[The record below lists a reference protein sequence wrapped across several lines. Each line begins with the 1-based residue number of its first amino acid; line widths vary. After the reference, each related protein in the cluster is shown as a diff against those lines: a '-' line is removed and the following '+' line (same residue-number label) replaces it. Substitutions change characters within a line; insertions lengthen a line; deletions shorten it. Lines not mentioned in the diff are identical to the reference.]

1 MPLLPRGHLVAMVRR
16 VQPVQSKSSVI
27 QDSSLI
33 ARRSSLARRV
43 SRAVLWNAALVPLTG
58 LVALAS
64 SIVVVRSLGQ
74 ERYADYAL
82 VLAAITS
89 FTTYGDLGLSYTIP
103 KFVPEFER
111 RGGTAALRSFLGAVL
126 GLKAAIY
133 LLIAVPMLVAPRWV
147 FGVFQLDDQPWP
159 VYAGIAA
166 VTLLEATAPVL
177 HYFLAA
183 LFEQKWTNTT
193 RFAVSTLEPLL
204 VIVAAL
210 AGGGLAGIVAA
221 MVVARS
227 VRLGMLLWASRRNLR
242 APASP
247 ATSGSESVQ
256 PLATSG
262 PALTPQRFVAFSLF
276 AYLDKLS
283 SYFNSPAFVLV
294 VLALYLGDREVALFS
309 LATSFLV
316 RVMNFALS
324 PFTGIIMPLLTTSF
338 ASGDRTLPQRSFVLS
353 SKAVALFAVP
363 AATLLVGLAGQA
375 LPLLYGPQF
384 APAAGLVQALTVL
397 LLAEYVLSSGLVSSF
412 LAAERYRDV
421 LTARL
426 VLFGSIPLLYLVIPR
441 AGLLGATLLYGSARF
456 VSVLLFMW
464 LAHRRFGFTVP
475 GRFTTRLLSA
485 AAVSGGVLV
494 VLAAALPRGYPVLA
508 ALAVLGVALFAA
520 SWKALGGLERTDRE
534 LLSQLDIPFK
544 AQMVRLL

>member
-1 MPLLPRGHLVAMVRR
+1 VT
-16 VQPVQSKSSVI
+16 Q
-27 QDSSLI
+27 SSLT
-33 ARRSSLARRV
+33 AHRPSLARRV
-43 SRAVLWNAALVPLTG
+43 SRAVLWNALLVPLTG

-64 SIVVVRSLGQ
+64 SVVVVRSLGQ

-89 FTTYGDLGLSYTIP
+89 LTTYGDLGLSYTIP
-103 KFVPEFER
+103 KFVPELER
-111 RGGTAALRSFLGAVL
+111 RGGTQAVRAFIAAVL
-126 GLKAAIY
+126 GLKALLY
-133 LLIAVPMLVAPRWV
+133 LFVALPMLLAPHWL
-147 FGVFQLDDQPWP
+147 FGFFQLADQPWP

-177 HYFLAA
+177 HYFLST

-193 RFAVSTLEPLL
+193 KFVVSTLEPLL
-204 VIVAAL
+204 VILAAL

-221 MVVARS
+221 MAAARG
-227 VRLGMLLWASRRNLR
+227 VRLGMLLWASRRAL
-242 APASP
+242 AMPAAGDVGTGEPESP
-247 ATSGSESVQ
+247 AVHRGAV
-256 PLATSG
+256 
-262 PALTPQRFVAFSLF
+262 LTVRRFVAFSLF

-324 PFTGIIMPLLTTSF
+324 PFTGIVMPLLTTAF

-363 AATLLVGLAGQA
+363 AATLLFGLAGQA
-375 LPLLYGPQF
+375 LPILYGPQF
-384 APAAGLVQALTVL
+384 APAAELVQALTVL

-421 LTARL
+421 IAARL
-426 VLFGSIPLLYLVIPR
+426 VLFGSIPLLFLVVPR
-441 AGLLGATLLYGSARF
+441 LGLFGATLLYGSARL
-456 VSVLLFMW
+456 VSGLLFLW

-475 GRFTTRLLSA
+475 AQFTTRLLGA
-485 AAVSGGVLV
+485 AAVSGGVLA

-508 ALAVLGVALFAA
+508 ALTILGVALFAA
-520 SWKALGGLERTDRE
+520 CWKALGGLEQTDRE
-534 LLSQLDIPFK
+534 LLYQLDIPFK
-544 AQMVRLL
+544 AQMARLL

>member
-1 MPLLPRGHLVAMVRR
+1 M
-16 VQPVQSKSSVI
+16 I
-27 QDSSLI
+27 QHSSLI
-33 ARRSSLARRV
+33 AHRWSLARRV

-103 KFVPEFER
+103 KFVPELER
-111 RGGTAALRSFLGAVL
+111 RGGAATLRSFLAAVL
-126 GLKAAIY
+126 GLKAALY
-133 LLIAVPMLVAPRWV
+133 LLIALPMVLAPRWV
-147 FGVFQLDDQPWP
+147 FSIFQLADQPWP

-177 HYFLAA
+177 HYFLST

-193 RFAVSTLEPLL
+193 KFAVSTLEPLL

-221 MVVARS
+221 MAAARS
-227 VRLGMLLWASRRNLR
+227 VRLGMLVWASRRTLR
-242 APASP
+242 GPASP
-247 ATSGSESVQ
+247 PGAGSEGVQ
-256 PLATSG
+256 PPAPAG
-262 PALTPQRFVAFSLF
+262 PALVPQRFVAFSLF

-283 SYFNSPAFVLV
+283 SYFSSPAFVLV

-324 PFTGIIMPLLTTSF
+324 PFTGIVMPLLTTAF
-338 ASGDRTLPQRSFVLS
+338 ASGDRTLPQRSFTLS
-353 SKAVALFAVP
+353 SKAIALFAVP
-363 AATLLVGLAGQA
+363 AATLLFGLAGQA

-384 APAAGLVQALTVL
+384 APAAGLVQVLAVL
-397 LLAEYVLSSGLVSSF
+397 LLAEYVLSSGLVSAF

-421 LTARL
+421 VLARL
-426 VLFGSIPLLYLVIPR
+426 VLFSSIPLLYLVIPR
-441 AGLLGATLLYGSARF
+441 FGLLGATLLYGSARF
-456 VSVLLFMW
+456 ASVLLFLW
-464 LAHRRFGFTVP
+464 LAHRRFGFIVP
-475 GRFTTRLLSA
+475 ARFSLRLLSA
-485 AAVSGGVLV
+485 AAVSGSVLA

-508 ALAVLGVALFAA
+508 ALAVLGMVLFAA
-520 SWKALGGLERTDRE
+520 CWKALGGLEDTDRE

-544 AQMVRLL
+544 AQMARLL

>member
-1 MPLLPRGHLVAMVRR
+1 MES
-16 VQPVQSKSSVI
+16 VQRYVQNTRSSVI
-27 QDSSLI
+27 QHSSLI

-103 KFVPEFER
+103 KFVPELER
-111 RGGTAALRSFLGAVL
+111 RGGAAALRTFLAAVL
-126 GLKAAIY
+126 GLKAALY
-133 LLIAVPMLVAPRWV
+133 LLIALPMLLAPRWV
-147 FGVFQLDDQPWP
+147 FSVFQLDDQSWP

-177 HYFLAA
+177 HYFLST

-193 RFAVSTLEPLL
+193 KFAVSTLEPLL

-221 MVVARS
+221 MAAARS
-227 VRLGMLLWASRRNLR
+227 VRLGMLLWASRRTLR
-242 APASP
+242 APAP
-247 ATSGSESVQ
+247 AAIPGPESAQ
-256 PLATSG
+256 PPAPAG
-262 PALTPQRFVAFSLF
+262 PALTPRRFVAFSLF

-294 VLALYLGDREVALFS
+294 VLALYLSDREVALFS

-324 PFTGIIMPLLTTSF
+324 PFTGIVMPLLTTAF
-338 ASGDRTLPQRSFVLS
+338 ASGDRTLPQRSFTLS
-353 SKAVALFAVP
+353 SKAIALFAVP
-363 AATLLVGLAGQA
+363 AATLLFGLAGQA

-384 APAAGLVQALTVL
+384 AAAAGLVQVLAVL

-412 LAAERYRDV
+412 LAAERYKDV
-421 LTARL
+421 VLARL

-441 AGLLGATLLYGSARF
+441 FGLLGATLLYGSARLG
-456 VSVLLFMW
+456 SVLLFLW
-464 LAHRRFGFTVP
+464 LAHRRFGFAVP
-475 GRFTTRLLSA
+475 VRFSLRLLSA
-485 AAVSGGVLV
+485 AAVSGGVLA
-494 VLAAALPRGYPVLA
+494 VLAATLPRGYPVLA

-520 SWKALGGLERTDRE
+520 CWKALGGLERTDRE

-544 AQMVRLL
+544 AQMARLL